1 MEIGGGAAER
11 ESKRE
16 QTTNPG
22 TSVPFWRLEGEQDQ
36 PHLGSV
42 TADWELPRALAPCP
56 ISNACSTLA
65 EWPSHP
71 IPHGTFTNPAC
82 TPCHCETE
90 REHFARPVSPSCS
103 LPYLP
108 PLVTKVPAFFGSSSL
123 HYFWGVGWARGESR
137 LIFSLSWGR
146 AETSEGKYFSVPFLF
161 KFLCVNYGI
170 FQFLLQKQSPQH
182 ETIGRI
188 GDRLI
193 NVNHSI

>member
-1 MEIGGGAAER
+1 MLQKERVKESRPQILGRLCHSGVWRENKISPTLGPSQQIGSYQEPWLHVQLAML
-11 ESKRE
+11 
-16 QTTNPG
+16 
-22 TSVPFWRLEGEQDQ
+22 VL
-36 PHLGSV
+36 HLLSGR
-42 TADWELPRALAPCP
+42 P
-56 ISNACSTLA
+56 TL
-65 EWPSHP
+65 S
-71 IPHGTFTNPAC
+71 PHGTFTNPAC

-146 AETSEGKYFSVPFLF
+146 AETSEGKSFSVPFLF

-193 NVNHSI
+193 NMNHSI